1 MLGHV
6 RRLHRVH
13 LLGAALRGPD
23 GEDARASAHVEHHL
37 VLELARVEAN
47 GVVVGG
53 HARLILEHVLLVIEV
68 AVGAEVVGEVGVSDL
83 VGLHDDHVGVGGF
96 GAGHGGGRAGRL
108 AGSAAENGG
117 AEASAEEAR
126 SGGGRAER
134 RSRGERE
141 ARASVSAS
149 KQGSG
154 LWTIAPAEKAAG
166 RRLCGKTAT
175 RSRSRRGFARA
186 GLGRTDARGAASH
199 PREERVK
206 SSCVRG
212 AESARAVQSWPA
224 PRGRRRKPPRAFS
237 RERRR
242 GGREGR
248 FWRFWRR
255 YQRNTSA
262 RSIAPSR
269 VLSRAPP
276 RLRHVSR
283 ARFEPIS
290 TRRGSTRRERR
301 SRCSP

>member
-1 MLGHV
+1 M
-6 RRLHRVH
+6 
-13 LLGAALRGPD
+13 AKS
-23 GEDARASAHVEHHL
+23 ASP
-37 VLELARVEAN
+37 
-47 GVVVGG
+47 
-53 HARLILEHVLLVIEV
+53 IL
-68 AVGAEVVGEVGVSDL
+68 S
-83 VGLHDDHVGVGGF
+83 GF
-96 GAGHGGGRAGRL
+96 MTTMSASV
-108 AGSAAENGG
+108 GSAPDMAAVVRGG
-117 AEASAEEAR
+117 WRGLPRRTGAR
-126 SGGGRAER
+126 RRVPKKRGAVERRAER